1 MLAVPSHSHATY
13 ARLADPGDEEPL
25 MAMLRTLHGENAL
38 RSGTGE
44 PLKICEDKV
53 RATLQNAITPGGAVS
68 TAEPSWIVVIDNID
82 QPGHL
87 EGSVC
92 LSIMEPWYSR
102 ETFLAETWN
111 FVLPQFRKSNNA
123 KVLIGFSKALA
134 NALKLD
140 LVMGVMSTNR
150 EPAKMRLYE
159 KSLGCKPYGGYFLF
173 NYNQDETDSRAGA

>member
-1 MLAVPSHSHATY
+1 MLALTSHATY
-13 ARLADPGDEEPL
+13 ARLADPRDEEPL
-25 MAMLRTLHGENAL
+25 MDMLRVLHGENAL
-38 RSGTGE
+38 RSGHDV
-44 PLKICEDKV
+44 PLKICEEKV
-53 RATLQNAITPGGAVS
+53 RATLQNAITPDHPRS
-68 TAEPSWIVVIDNID
+68 TSEPSWIVVIDNLIS
-82 QPGHL
+82 PGRL

-92 LSIMEPWYSR
+92 LSVMEPWYSR

-123 KVLIGFSKALA
+123 KILIAFSKGLA

-140 LVMGVMSTNR
+140 LVMGIMSTDR

-173 NYNQDETDSRAGA
+173 HHDPNAA